1 MSSEAMKKFLEN
13 LLPLPA
19 SELKDHFPRVLEE
32 IRNYGIGKLLEEV
45 PGFMADLLNKMKQ
58 ADPARL
64 LSETP
69 GAADRLADILWE
81 CVASRAIQSKT
92 MKSALEGMDREFRGN
107 IESSDSPFR
116 THFVVEQGK
125 IRGGSG
131 LLHFKDEDFRFMGPT
146 EVLMELLTGD
156 LHLGFGNLRLQTAG
170 HPGWLRR
177 IAPVMREIN
186 KLIRGA

>member
-1 MSSEAMKKFLEN
+1 MEDWIEG
-13 LLPLPA
+13 LLRQPA
-19 SELKDHFPRVLEE
+19 SGLKDALSPALED
-32 IRNYGIGKLLEEV
+32 IRGYGIEKLMEEHPDFLARLLNKLKEADAAGLFREV
-45 PGFMADLLNKMKQ
+45 PG
-58 ADPARL
+58 
-64 LSETP
+64 S
-69 GAADRLADILWE
+69 ADRLTVLLWE
-81 CVASRAIQSKT
+81 GVAFRAGRSEE
-92 MKSALEGMDREFRGN
+92 MKSCLEQIDRDFHGN

-116 THFVVEQGK
+116 THLVIEQGK

-177 IAPVMREIN
+177 IAPVMREIS
-186 KLIRGA
+186 KLIKGA